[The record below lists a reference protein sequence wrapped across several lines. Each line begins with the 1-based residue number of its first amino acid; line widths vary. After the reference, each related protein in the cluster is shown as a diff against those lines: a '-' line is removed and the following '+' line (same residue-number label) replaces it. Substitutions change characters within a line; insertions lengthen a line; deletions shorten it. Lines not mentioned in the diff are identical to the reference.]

1 MTSDITA
8 SSAVRWSGNAP
19 SRCTPFELPVTV
31 KLNRAVSVLI
41 PVTAPLAI
49 RAPPCLASKR
59 ANLRLDDP
67 ALRTRIAGRCISCP
81 PVIRRTFR
89 RRGLVFIL
97 GGTGIVGLVPRMT
110 VRFVSPA
117 RAMSAVTA
125 AMTSVAM
132 TEEVHGHHPS
142 AE

>member
-1 MTSDITA
+1 M
-8 SSAVRWSGNAP
+8 
-19 SRCTPFELPVTV
+19 
-31 KLNRAVSVLI
+31 
-41 PVTAPLAI
+41 
-49 RAPPCLASKR
+49 
-59 ANLRLDDP
+59 RLDDP

>member
-1 MTSDITA
+1 
-8 SSAVRWSGNAP
+8 
-19 SRCTPFELPVTV
+19 
-31 KLNRAVSVLI
+31 
-41 PVTAPLAI
+41 
-49 RAPPCLASKR
+49 
-59 ANLRLDDP
+59 
-67 ALRTRIAGRCISCP
+67 
-81 PVIRRTFR
+81 
-89 RRGLVFIL
+89 
-97 GGTGIVGLVPRMT
+97 MT